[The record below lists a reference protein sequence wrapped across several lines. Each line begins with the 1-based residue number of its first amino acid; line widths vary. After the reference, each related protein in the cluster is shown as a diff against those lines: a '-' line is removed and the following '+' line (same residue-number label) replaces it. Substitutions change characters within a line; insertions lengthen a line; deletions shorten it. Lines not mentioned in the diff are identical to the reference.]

1 LKADEPLDL
10 TPPAIPLIGQT
21 GSNVRKTMTSPQT
34 RRDFVK
40 RATVYSFGL
49 ATAPLIGRAQTAKS
63 PGEKLIVGVMGL
75 GRGFDHVKALQQISN
90 VEVAYLADIDEQ
102 RVAKAQKSAFATAE
116 KQPKGVKDFRRI
128 LEDKNVDALF
138 IAAPNHWHAPAT
150 ILACSAGKHVYVEKP
165 ASHNARE
172 GEWMVAAARKHH
184 RVVQMGNQR
193 RSWPGTIEAI
203 EKLRSGVI
211 GEVRAART
219 WYNNARASIGRGKQ
233 IPVPAH
239 IDYDLWQGPAPE
251 RPYVDNLVHY
261 NWHWRWHWGGGE
273 IGNNGPHAFDLARWG
288 LGVEY
293 PTRVTCNGGR
303 YHFNDDQETP
313 DTSLATIDF
322 GSKCLIWDGSSCHPR
337 ANEKLPFVAWYGDN
351 GSMATNGNGYKI
363 FDPKGVQVGEGT
375 GPGGDKVHIENFLK
389 SIRGDAKPNSEIE
402 VGQTST
408 LLCHLSNI
416 AYRTGHTIHFDPK
429 ARKMVEDKEAEKLWG
444 REYRPGWEPKV

>member
-1 LKADEPLDL
+1 
-10 TPPAIPLIGQT
+10 
-21 GSNVRKTMTSPQT
+21 MTSPHT

-40 RATVYSFGL
+40 RTTFYSFGL
-49 ATAPLIGRAQTAKS
+49 AAAPLIARAQTAKS
-63 PGEKLIVGVMGL
+63 PGEKLVVGVMGL

-116 KQPKGVKDFRRI
+116 KQPKSVKDFRRI
-128 LEDKNVDALF
+128 LEDKDVDALF

-150 ILACSAGKHVYVEKP
+150 ILACAAGKHVYVEKP

-172 GEWMVAAARKHH
+172 GEWMVAAARKYK

-193 RSWPGTIEAI
+193 RSWPGIIEAV
-203 EKLRSGVI
+203 EKLRAGVI
-211 GEVRAART
+211 GEVRSART
-219 WYNNARASIGRGKQ
+219 WYTNARATIGRGKRV
-233 IPVPAH
+233 PVPAN

-303 YHFNDDQETP
+303 YHFDDDQETP

-322 GSKCLIWDGSSCHPR
+322 GNKALIWDGSSCHPR
-337 ANEKLPFVAWYGDN
+337 TNEKLPFVAWYGDN
-351 GSMATNGNGYKI
+351 GSMANYGAGYKI
-363 FDPKGVQVGEGT
+363 FDPKGKEVGEGT
-375 GPGGDKVHIENFLK
+375 GPASDKLHIENFLK
-389 SIRGDAKPNSEIE
+389 SIRGDAKPNSEIA

-416 AYRTGHTIHFDPK
+416 AYRTGRTIHFDPK
-429 ARKMVEDKEAEKLWG
+429 ARKMVADAEAEKLWG

>member
-1 LKADEPLDL
+1 MNSP
-10 TPPAIPLIGQT
+10 IP
-21 GSNVRKTMTSPQT
+21 

-40 RATVYSFGL
+40 RTTLCSFGF
-49 ATAPLIGRAQTAKS
+49 AVAPLLARAQTAKS
-63 PGEKLIVGVMGL
+63 PGEKLVAGVMGL
-75 GRGFDHVKALQQISN
+75 SRGSAHVEALKRIAN
-90 VEVAYLADIDEQ
+90 VEVAYLCDVDAT
-102 RVAKAQKSAFATAE
+102 RAAAVQKSAFADAD
-116 KQPKGVKDFRRI
+116 KPPKTVKDFRRI
-128 LEDKNVDALF
+128 LEDKDVDALF

-150 ILACSAGKHVYVEKP
+150 ILACAAGKHVYVEKP

-172 GEWMVAAARKHH
+172 GELMVAAARKHN

-193 RSWPGTIEAI
+193 RTWSGIIEAI

-211 GEVRAART
+211 GEVRSART
-219 WYNNARASIGRGKQ
+219 FYNNARGSIGRGKLA
-233 IPVPAH
+233 PVPAH

-303 YHFNDDQETP
+303 YHFKDDQETP
-313 DTSLATIDF
+313 DTSIATIDF
-322 GSKCLIWDGSSCHPR
+322 GNKCLIWDGSSCHPR
-337 ANEKLPFVAWYGDN
+337 TNEKLPFVAWYGDG
-351 GSMATNGNGYKI
+351 GSLANYDNGYTI
-363 FDPKGVQVGEGT
+363 YDSKGKQTGEGT
-375 GPGGDKVHIENFLK
+375 GPGGDKGHIENFLK
-389 SIRGDAKPNSEIE
+389 SIRGEAKPNSEIA
-402 VGQTST
+402 VAQTST

-416 AYRTGHTIHFDPK
+416 AYRVAG
-429 ARKMVEDKEAEKLWG
+429 KMVGDAEAGKLWG

>member
-1 LKADEPLDL
+1 MNSPLH
-10 TPPAIPLIGQT
+10 
-21 GSNVRKTMTSPQT
+21 

-40 RATVYSFGL
+40 RTTLYSFGL
-49 ATAPLIGRAQTAKS
+49 AAAPLFARAQAAKS
-63 PGEKLIVGVMGL
+63 PGEKLVVGVMGL
-75 GRGFDHVKALQQISN
+75 SRGFDHVKALQQISN
-90 VEVAYLADIDEQ
+90 VEVAYLCDIDET
-102 RVAKAQKSAFATAE
+102 RIARAQKSAFATAE
-116 KQPKGVKDFRRI
+116 KQPKVVKDFRRI
-128 LEDKNVDALF
+128 LDDKGVDALF

-172 GEWMVAAARKHH
+172 GELMVAAARKYK

-193 RSWPGTIEAI
+193 RSWPGVIEAV
-203 EKLRSGVI
+203 EKLRAGVI
-211 GEVRAART
+211 GEVRSART
-219 WYNNARASIGRGKQ
+219 WYTNARTSIGRGKPV
-233 IPVPAH
+233 PVPAN

-251 RPYVDNLVHY
+251 RPYLDNLVHY

-273 IGNNGPHAFDLARWG
+273 IANNGPHAFDLARWG

-313 DTSLATIDF
+313 DTSIATIDF

-337 ANEKLPFVAWYGDN
+337 NNENLPFVAWYGDN
-351 GSMATNGNGYKI
+351 GSLANYGNGYKI
-363 FDPKGVQVGEGT
+363 FDPKGKQVGEGT
-375 GPGGDKVHIENFLK
+375 GPGGDKSHIENFLL
-389 SIRGDAKPNSEIE
+389 SIRGDAKPNSEIA

-416 AYRTGHTIHFDPK
+416 AYRTGHTIHFDPV
-429 ARKMVEDKEAEKLWG
+429 ARKIIGDKEAGKLWS
-444 REYRPGWEPKV
+444 RDYRPGWEPKV